1 MYDDD
6 GETHWEDPQCIQLL
20 VDGDTLGDDA
30 AKSLPK
36 ESGLCVDV
44 DFSGKV
50 EPKPKVRRGHGM
62 QGMQGALAVC
72 CLVVAARA
80 GQRAHACRHLTAV
93 LHACGGKWQA
103 STPKSVTPR
112 GEAGREP
119 RKSCPSC
126 KKVCSSPPLLLASSA
141 RASWAPLAGLA
152 LAKWCRRAHARFAP
166 VHDAQECTRAMCA
179 VSLGACAWRR
189 EHVHQGRCV
198 QSLV

>member
-1 MYDDD
+1 MPSCGLD
-6 GETHWEDPQCIQLL
+6 GMRAQGVNKEVLER
-20 VDGDTLGDDA
+20 A
-30 AKSLPK
+30 AGEMQRQV
-36 ESGLCVDV
+36 ES
-44 DFSGKV
+44 
-50 EPKPKVRRGHGM
+50 KPKVRRGHAK
-62 QGMQGALAVC
+62 QDAPAVR
-72 CLVVAARA
+72 CLVFAGRAMPRAPAVARSSVQPSSIVQCILLQHCAVY
-80 GQRAHACRHLTAV
+80 LTAV
-93 LHACGGKWQA
+93 LHECGGKWQA
-103 STPKSVTPR
+103 PTPKSVTPR
-112 GEAGREP
+112 GEGGREP